1 MVIKI
6 KAKSAESAPRIL
18 LINQK
23 PVYNLDRRDGFRLTV
38 FDRETFKIMSDANF
52 DTFSEAYT
60 TFMKYYNIP
69 GYIGVINGH
78 GEGNVL
84 VAIIDANTQNKLLK
98 KGKKEVYA
106 EYIVSIRAP
115 EEALKKG
122 IEEEEKS
129 AKKAAPPELIEEHKG
144 EQLTKNLFYLM
155 LLLIGGIIFLK
166 VIKE

>member
-84 VAIIDANTQNKLLK
+84 VAIIDANTQNKLIK
-98 KGKKEVYA
+98 KGEKEVYA

-115 EEALKKG
+115 EGISKEIAKWPTKEAVAA
-122 IEEEEKS
+122 EEVFETEEQVKFPKT
-129 AKKAAPPELIEEHKG
+129 AMLFTLIVLAALILYGVMKHD
-144 EQLTKNLFYLM
+144 
-155 LLLIGGIIFLK
+155 
-166 VIKE
+166 